1 MSMDSS
7 VTYGRGFKVFEDWG
21 GYRYLFNNESI
32 LNFFKKHI
40 NSLNNQESEIVKE
53 IFELKKQCLND
64 DESIENVNFED
75 YLSELAMLDDI
86 EAEFCGDNEKI
97 FTIIANIISRE
108 TGLSIGYF
116 ENTDQSIGAILFE
129 VLYPWLLNEK
139 ERELKST
146 EDFDKIIKKY
156 FSELYENPFDDEWYN
171 TIDYYE
177 IEYWG

>member
-1 MSMDSS
+1 
-7 VTYGRGFKVFEDWG
+7 
-21 GYRYLFNNESI
+21 
-32 LNFFKKHI
+32 
-40 NSLNNQESEIVKE
+40 
-53 IFELKKQCLND
+53 
-64 DESIENVNFED
+64 
-75 YLSELAMLDDI
+75 MLDDI